1 MHMGTR
7 MAYSKKRR
15 MWSVL
20 WLLLLFASICRP
32 ADVKADEANT
42 PQQNVLILHSYH
54 KGFSWTDD
62 QNNGIEERLKNS
74 KVPPVI
80 YTEYLDWKRYPN
92 QENLLRFYELIKGKY
107 AKLHIDAIITTDD
120 RAFDFAAKNRKEL
133 LSDAPIIFSGI
144 NEIGYDQIK
153 DQKNITGV
161 IENIDPSET
170 IKMALYINP
179 SIRNVYLVYDNS
191 ESGLS
196 TAQLV
201 IKKLNSMNLG
211 LKLHS
216 MNQMSEEEIER
227 TVSSL
232 SSNSILL
239 ATTFYSDVTGKVTEL
254 DRFSSEIAA
263 VSTVPLYYMYEY
275 GLNHGAFGGNLLSGK
290 LLGEKAANVALRVLH
305 GESPD
310 SIPVSY
316 AGTSRNAFDYNQLEH
331 FHIKVKDLPPGS
343 EVINKPFSFYETY
356 RSLVLILIAVFSV
369 LIVFIAV
376 LLFHVSVVRRIRKQL
391 VESNERFSLAAYGA
405 DAVIWDLDMTTRIY
419 YFSDRWYEL
428 LGYEI
433 GELDEFYVGWKGII
447 HPDDLEQEDRQ
458 RREHLSGQSAYYYS
472 EYRIRTKS
480 GEYKWFQARGKVL
493 RNEQG
498 GYVRF
503 AGSMTDVTD
512 LKGYESK
519 LQMSYQELESTYEEL
534 TALQDE
540 LLEQYNK
547 VVENQTLLQAS
558 EEKHRLLAY
567 NDELSGLP
575 NRLSLTEEL
584 KEYIEENEGGQA
596 ALYFLDIDNFKYI
609 NDTMGHTLGDRLL
622 MLAGERLLGMAE
634 GQSRH
639 YRFGGDEFVILLKS
653 TERPEQT
660 VFYAEAL
667 IQSFKEPFQ
676 LGDST
681 VHVSISVG
689 IAQYPRDGR
698 NAEELL
704 KNADIAMY
712 RAKQAGRGTYVLYG
726 QNMQQHFDERMIIE
740 KHLRGAIDNNEL
752 SLHYQPKVNL
762 QTGDLWGFE
771 GLIRWNSPVLGFV
784 SPLSF
789 IRIAEDCRL
798 IVPIGEW
805 VLRRACLFLAGLHRQ
820 GRGPYHISVNISVI
834 QLLLE
839 DFTDTVL
846 KILRETGLDPRYLEL
861 EITESIFMESFEEI
875 SAKLE
880 FLKKWGIGIALD
892 DFGTGYSSLSY
903 LKQLPITTLKI
914 DKSFIDSIFEENS
927 SMPLAGSIV
936 AIGHDMGLS
945 VTAEGVETEEQLD
958 FLKQMSCDK
967 VQGYYISR
975 PIPESQVQSWIREY
989 NQGELDAEE
998 PKRKSK

>member
-1 MHMGTR
+1 ML
-7 MAYSKKRR
+7 
-15 MWSVL
+15 V
-20 WLLLLFASICRP
+20 LLFAPILHP
-32 ADVKADEANT
+32 ADVRAYQADT

-54 KGFSWTDD
+54 KGFSWTDN
-62 QNNGIEERLKNS
+62 QNDGIEERLKSS
-74 KVPPVI
+74 KAPPVI

-92 QENLLRFYELIKGKY
+92 QDNLQRFYELIKGKY
-107 AKLHIDAIITTDD
+107 SKLHIDAIITTDD
-120 RAFDFAAKNRKEL
+120 RAFDFAVKNREEL
-133 LSDAPIIFSGI
+133 LDNAPIIFSGI
-144 NEIGYDQIK
+144 NEVGYDQIK
-153 DQKNITGV
+153 DHKNITGV

-201 IKKLNSMNLG
+201 IKKLKLMHPE

-216 MNQMSEEEIER
+216 MNQLSEEEIDR
-227 TVSSL
+227 TVASL
-232 SSNSILL
+232 PSDSILL
-239 ATTFYSDVTGKVTEL
+239 ATTFYSDVTGRVTEL
-254 DRFSSEIAA
+254 DRFSSGVAA
-263 VSTVPLYYMYEY
+263 ISTVPLYYMYEY

-290 LLGEKAANVALRVLH
+290 LLGEKAANVALRVLS

-310 SIPVSY
+310 RIAISY
-316 AGTSRNAFDYNQLEH
+316 AGTSRNVFDYNQLER
-331 FHIKVKDLPPGS
+331 FHVKVKDLPPGS

-356 RSLVLILIAVFSV
+356 RSFVLILIAMFSV

-391 VESNERFSLAAYGA
+391 AESNERFTLAAYGA
-405 DAVIWDLDMTTRIY
+405 DAVIWDLDMTTMTY

-433 GELDEFYVGWKGII
+433 GELDEFYVGWSGII
-447 HPDDLEQEDRQ
+447 HPEDFEQEDRQ
-458 RREHLSGQSAYYYS
+458 RRDHLTGRTAYYYS
-472 EYRIRTKS
+472 EYRIRAKS

-493 RNEQG
+493 RNEEG

-547 VVENQTLLQAS
+547 VVENQALLQAS

-567 NDELSGLP
+567 SDGLSGLP

-584 KEYIEENEGGQA
+584 KEYIEKNEDGKA

-609 NDTMGHTLGDRLL
+609 NDTMGHTFGDRLL
-622 MLAGERLLGMAE
+622 MLAGERLLGRAPD
-634 GQSRH
+634 QSRH
-639 YRFGGDEFVILLKS
+639 YRFGGDEFVILLKNM
-653 TERPEQT
+653 ERAEQT

-689 IAQYPRDGR
+689 IAQYPRDGKS
-698 NAEELL
+698 AEELL

-712 RAKQAGRGTYVLYG
+712 RAKQAGKGTYVLYG
-726 QNMQQHFDERMIIE
+726 QNMQRHFDERMIVE

-752 SLHYQPKVNL
+752 FLNYQPKVYL
-762 QTGDLWGFE
+762 HTGELWGFE
-771 GLIRWNSPVLGFV
+771 ALIRWNSPDLGFV

-834 QLLLE
+834 QLLLA
-839 DFTDTVL
+839 DFADTVL
-846 KILRETGLDPRYLEL
+846 RILRETGLDPRYLEL

-875 SAKLE
+875 STKLE
-880 FLKKWGIGIALD
+880 YLKKWGIGIALD

-914 DKSFIDSIFEENS
+914 DKSFIDSIPDENS
-927 SMPLAGSIV
+927 SMPLAGSII

-945 VTAEGVETEEQLD
+945 VTAEGVETKEQLD
-958 FLKQMSCDK
+958 FLETMKCDK

-975 PIPESQVQSWIREY
+975 PIPENQVKSWIRQYE
-989 NQGELDAEE
+989 QEKLDARE

>member
-1 MHMGTR
+1 MVYTTKQGIWR
-7 MAYSKKRR
+7 
-15 MWSVL
+15 
-20 WLLLLFASICRP
+20 LLLLVLFLMGLCPTMAEG
-32 ADVKADEANT
+32 AAEA

-62 QNNGIEERLKNS
+62 QNNGIEERLKSS
-74 KVPPVI
+74 KIPPVI
-80 YTEYLDWKRYPN
+80 YTEYLDWKRYPSE
-92 QENLLRFYELIKGKY
+92 ENLQRFYELIKGKY

-153 DQKNITGV
+153 DQKNISGV

-170 IKMALYINP
+170 IRMALYINP

-216 MNQMSEEEIER
+216 MNQMSEEEINR
-227 TVSSL
+227 TVLSL
-232 SSNSILL
+232 SSDSILL

-254 DRFSSEIAA
+254 DRFSSELSAI
-263 VSTVPLYYMYEY
+263 STVPLYYMYEY

-290 LLGEKAANVALRVLH
+290 LLGEKAANVALRVLG
-305 GESPD
+305 GENPD
-310 SIPVSY
+310 TIPVSF
-316 AGTSRNAFDYNQLEH
+316 AGTSRNVFDYNQLEH
-331 FHIKVKDLPPGS
+331 FHIEVKDLPPGS

-356 RSLVLILIAVFSV
+356 RGLVLILIAVFSV
-369 LIVFIAV
+369 LIVFIAI
-376 LLFHVSVVRRIRKQL
+376 LLFHAGVVRRIRKQL
-391 VESNERFSLAAYGA
+391 MESNERFSLAAFGA
-405 DAVIWDLDMTTRIY
+405 DAVIWDLDMTTMIY

-433 GELDEFYVGWKGII
+433 GEIDEHYIGWSNII
-447 HPDDLEQEDRQ
+447 HPDDLEQEERQ
-458 RREHLSGQSAYYYS
+458 RKDHLSGKTVYYYS
-472 EYRIRTKS
+472 EYRIRAKS
-480 GEYKWFQARGKVL
+480 GEYKWFQARGKVQ
-493 RNEQG
+493 RNEEG

-503 AGSMTDVTD
+503 AGSMTDITD
-512 LKGYESK
+512 RKGYESK

-558 EEKHRLLAY
+558 EEKYRVLAF

-584 KEYIEENEGGQA
+584 KSFIEENESGQA
-596 ALYFLDIDNFKYI
+596 ALFFMDIDNFKYI
-609 NDTMGHTLGDRLL
+609 NDTMGHTFGDLL
-622 MLAGERLLGMAE
+622 LKQAGERLLALSAGN
-634 GQSRH
+634 SRR
-639 YRFGGDEFVILLKS
+639 YRFGGDEFVILLKD
-653 TERPEQT
+653 TEQPEQT

-689 IAQYPRDGR
+689 IAQYPCDGR
-698 NAEELL
+698 TAEALL

-712 RAKQAGRGTYVLYG
+712 RAKQAGKGTYMLYG
-726 QNMQQHFDERMIIE
+726 QNMQQYFDERVIIE
-740 KHLRGAIDNNEL
+740 KHLREAIDNNEL
-752 SLHYQPKVNL
+752 SLQYQPKVTLPN
-762 QTGDLWGFE
+762 GELWGFE
-771 GLIRWNSPVLGFV
+771 ALIRWNSPVLGFV

-789 IRIAEDCRL
+789 IGIAEDCRL
-798 IVPIGEW
+798 IIPIGEW
-805 VLRRACLFLAGLHRQ
+805 VLRKACLFLAGLHRQ
-820 GRGPYHISVNISVI
+820 GLGPYHISVNISVI
-834 QLLLE
+834 QLLMD
-839 DFTDTVL
+839 DFAETVL
-846 KILRETGLDPRYLEL
+846 KILRETGLNPRYLEL
-861 EITESIFMESFEEI
+861 EITESIIMESFEEI
-875 SAKLE
+875 SIKLE
-880 FLKKWGIGIALD
+880 YLKQQGIGIALD

-914 DKSFIDSIFEENS
+914 DKSFIDGLPGEGS

-936 AIGHDMGLS
+936 AIGHDMGLI
-945 VTAEGVETEEQLD
+945 VTAEGVETKEQLE
-958 FLKQMSCDK
+958 FLRRVNCDK

-975 PIPESQVQSWIREY
+975 PIAEGQVQAWTRQYARQMINVE
-989 NQGELDAEE
+989 
-998 PKRKSK
+998 KC